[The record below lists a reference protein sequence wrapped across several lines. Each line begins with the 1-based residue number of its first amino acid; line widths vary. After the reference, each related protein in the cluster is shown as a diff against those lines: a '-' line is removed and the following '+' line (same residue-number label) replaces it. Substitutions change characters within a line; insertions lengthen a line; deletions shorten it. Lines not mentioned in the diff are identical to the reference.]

1 MRILLDT
8 SALAKRYKREDGC
21 QHVDEWLAR
30 ADGVVLAAH
39 GKLEIASAFLRDL
52 HANALP
58 PEQYRAGMAA
68 VTADFAEFEVLPV
81 TAEIEAFAIAAMQRT
96 GLRAMDA
103 LHIGTAQAARVDRF
117 VTADARQAEAAQ
129 DAGVKTEKVPA

>member
-1 MRILLDT
+1 MGAPDGIREG
-8 SALAKRYKREDGC
+8 SVVKR
-21 QHVDEWLAR
+21 L
-30 ADGVVLAAH
+30 
-39 GKLEIASAFLRDL
+39 GKIASVDL
-52 HANALP
+52 S
-58 PEQYRAGMAA
+58 A

-129 DAGVKTEKVPA
+129 DAGLKTEKVPA